1 MPVDV
6 GVDAGGSRTIAV
18 AGIGDARNRVETA
31 AANPTSV
38 GMDAAAA
45 TIGDAIVAA
54 LRSEQPRSIVV
65 GCAGAARSEI
75 AGALR
80 DALQH
85 RFANARIQ
93 VIDDARL
100 ALYAAEVRER
110 GVVLIA
116 GTGSSAYGENAG
128 RSSRCGGGGYAIGD
142 EGSGYA
148 IGSAGLR
155 LALRA
160 LDGRGASDRT
170 VAAVREYTGASD
182 RDGLLAFAYGDAS
195 PVSAIAGV
203 APAILRCADDGE
215 RSALTIV
222 QAAARD
228 LFDLVRAVVR
238 AIDAGDETPLVLHGG
253 LLRTPSTLTYLLET
267 RLGNEL
273 PQLHTLRAAHSAHEG
288 ALRMAGMSL
297 D

>member
-1 MPVDV
+1 MP
-6 GVDAGGSRTIAV
+6 
-18 AGIGDARNRVETA
+18 
-31 AANPTSV
+31 
-38 GMDAAAA
+38 
-45 TIGDAIVAA
+45 
-54 LRSEQPRSIVV
+54 
-65 GCAGAARSEI
+65 
-75 AGALR
+75 
-80 DALQH
+80 
-85 RFANARIQ
+85 
-93 VIDDARL
+93 
-100 ALYAAEVRER
+100 
-110 GVVLIA
+110 
-116 GTGSSAYGENAG
+116 SS
-128 RSSRCGGGGYAIGD
+128 D

-160 LDGRGASDRT
+160 SDGRGPSDRT
-170 VAAVREYTGASD
+170 VAAVRDYTGAGD
-182 RDGLLAFAYGDAS
+182 RDALLAFAYGDAS

-203 APAILRCADDGE
+203 APAILKCADDGE

-253 LLRTPSTLTYLLET
+253 LLQTPSTLTYLLET

-273 PQLHTLRAAHSAHEG
+273 PQLHTVRAAHSAHEG
-288 ALRMAGMSL
+288 ALRMAGMPL

>member
-1 MPVDV
+1 MPADV

-18 AGIGDARNRVETA
+18 AGAGDTRNQVEA
-31 AANPTSV
+31 GAANPTSL
-38 GMDAAAA
+38 GLEAAAT
-45 TIGDAIVAA
+45 TIGDAIAAA
-54 LRSEQPRSIVV
+54 LRSEQARSIVV
-65 GCAGAARSEI
+65 GCAGAARPEI

-80 DALQH
+80 EALQQ
-85 RFANARIQ
+85 RFAGARIR
-93 VIDDARL
+93 VVDDARL
-100 ALYAAEVRER
+100 ALYAASVRDR
-110 GVVLIA
+110 GMVLIA

-128 RSSRCGGGGYAIGD
+128 RSARCGGGGYAIGD

-160 LDGRGASDRT
+160 LDGRGPSDRT
-170 VAAVREYTGASD
+170 VAAVREYTGAGD
-182 RDGLLAFAYGDAS
+182 RDALLAFAYGGAS

-203 APAILRCADDGE
+203 AKAILRCADNGE

-253 LLRTPSTLTYLLET
+253 LVQTPSTLTFLLET

-273 PQLHTLRAAHSAHEG
+273 PQLHTLRAVHSAHEG
-288 ALRMAGMSL
+288 ALRMAGMPL

>member
-155 LALRA
+155 LALP
-160 LDGRGASDRT
+160 
-170 VAAVREYTGASD
+170 
-182 RDGLLAFAYGDAS
+182 YGDAS

>member
-18 AGIGDARNRVETA
+18 AGAGDARNQAEGA

-38 GMDAAAA
+38 GLDAAAA

-54 LRSEQPRSIVV
+54 LRSEQARSIVI
-65 GCAGAARSEI
+65 GCAGAARPEI

-80 DALQH
+80 GALQH
-85 RFANARIQ
+85 RFARAHVQ
-93 VIDDARL
+93 VVDDARL
-100 ALYAAEVRER
+100 ALHAADVRDR
-110 GVVLIA
+110 GIVLIA

-128 RSSRCGGGGYAIGD
+128 RRARCGGGGYAIGD
-142 EGSGYA
+142 EGSGYT

-160 LDGRGASDRT
+160 LDGRGPSDRT
-170 VAAVREYTGASD
+170 VAAVREYTGAVD
-182 RDGLLAFAYGDAS
+182 RDALLAFAYGDGS

-215 RSALTIV
+215 RSALAIV
-222 QAAARD
+222 QAAARE

-273 PQLHTLRAAHSAHEG
+273 PQLHTLRAVHSAHEA
-288 ALRMAGMSL
+288 ALRMAGMPL